1 MAHDLKAT
9 TVRSLFWKLFEQ
21 GGSAA
26 IQLVVQIV
34 MARLLAPAEFGM
46 LAIMTVFV
54 NIGNVIVQSG
64 LNTAIIQSPDL
75 DEDDCSTVFWMS
87 LTISCVL
94 YLAIF
99 AAAPAVAQFYAMPAI
114 VWPLRALVLILI
126 VNAYNAIQEALV
138 ARHMDFKKTFR
149 ATVAAAAV
157 SGVSAISAA
166 VAGAGIWALVVQQ
179 LSFQLTKCV
188 VLMAEVPWKPRLVFV
203 AARAKT
209 MFRFGWKLLVSG
221 LIDQGYTSLSSLVI
235 GHQFTGTD
243 LGYVTQGEKYPQ
255 ALGIVLD
262 GAIQPVMLSA
272 VSRVQDDK
280 ARVKRLARRGLK
292 TSTFLIVPAMG
303 AFALVARPL
312 VVLLLGEKWLPA
324 VPFLQMYCLIYAFLP
339 IPTTNLQVLNGMG
352 KSDVFL
358 RLEVIKKG
366 IGVAMLCVTAFV
378 IHDLNAIVVGYI
390 INNVISTFINA
401 EPNRKVIGYSY
412 LEQVR
417 DICPAFA
424 LTAASAAVAYPLALL
439 GLPSLALILLQF
451 LAMGAAYLLIAR
463 LLGVEELAYLL
474 ANARTYLAGRRKSD
488 QSGA

>member
-1 MAHDLKAT
+1 M
-9 TVRSLFWKLFEQ
+9 
-21 GGSAA
+21 
-26 IQLVVQIV
+26 
-34 MARLLAPAEFGM
+34 
-46 LAIMTVFV
+46 
-54 NIGNVIVQSG
+54 
-64 LNTAIIQSPDL
+64 
-75 DEDDCSTVFWMS
+75 
-87 LTISCVL
+87 
-94 YLAIF
+94 
-99 AAAPAVAQFYAMPAI
+99 
-114 VWPLRALVLILI
+114 
-126 VNAYNAIQEALV
+126 
-138 ARHMDFKKTFR
+138 
-149 ATVAAAAV
+149 
-157 SGVSAISAA
+157 
-166 VAGAGIWALVVQQ
+166 
-179 LSFQLTKCV
+179 
-188 VLMAEVPWKPRLVFV
+188 

-339 IPTTNLQVLNGMG
+339 IHTTNLQVLNGMG

-439 GLPSLALILLQF
+439 GLPSLALILLQV

-474 ANARTYLAGRRKSD
+474 ANARAYLAGRHKSD
-488 QSGA
+488 QAGA

>member
-1 MAHDLKAT
+1 M
-9 TVRSLFWKLFEQ
+9 
-21 GGSAA
+21 
-26 IQLVVQIV
+26 
-34 MARLLAPAEFGM
+34 
-46 LAIMTVFV
+46 
-54 NIGNVIVQSG
+54 
-64 LNTAIIQSPDL
+64 
-75 DEDDCSTVFWMS
+75 
-87 LTISCVL
+87 
-94 YLAIF
+94 
-99 AAAPAVAQFYAMPAI
+99 
-114 VWPLRALVLILI
+114 
-126 VNAYNAIQEALV
+126 
-138 ARHMDFKKTFR
+138 
-149 ATVAAAAV
+149 
-157 SGVSAISAA
+157 
-166 VAGAGIWALVVQQ
+166 
-179 LSFQLTKCV
+179 
-188 VLMAEVPWKPRLVFV
+188 
-203 AARAKT
+203 
-209 MFRFGWKLLVSG
+209 
-221 LIDQGYTSLSSLVI
+221 
-235 GHQFTGTD
+235 
-243 LGYVTQGEKYPQ
+243 
-255 ALGIVLD
+255 
-262 GAIQPVMLSA
+262 
-272 VSRVQDDK
+272 

-339 IPTTNLQVLNGMG
+339 IHTTNLQVLNGMG

-378 IHDLNAIVVGYI
+378 IHDLNAIVIGYI

-439 GLPSLALILLQF
+439 GLPSLALILLQV

-474 ANARTYLAGRRKSD
+474 ANARAYLAGRRKSD
-488 QSGA
+488 QAGA

>member
-1 MAHDLKAT
+1 MARDLKTT

-75 DEDDCSTVFWMS
+75 DDDDCSTVFWMS

-94 YLAIF
+94 YLVIYL
-99 AAAPAVAQFYAMPAI
+99 AAPAVAGFYSMPAI

-149 ATVAAAAV
+149 ATVAAAVV

-166 VAGAGIWALVVQQ
+166 LAGAGIWALVVQQ
-179 LSFQLTKCV
+179 LAFQLTKCV

-203 AARAKT
+203 ADRART

-235 GHQFTGTD
+235 GHQFTSAD
-243 LGYVTQGEKYPQ
+243 LGYVTQGERYPQ
-255 ALGIVLD
+255 ALGVVLD

-280 ARVKRLARRGLK
+280 DRVKRLASRGLK

-339 IPTTNLQVLNGMG
+339 IHTTNLQVLNGMG
-352 KSDVFL
+352 RSDAFL

-366 IGVAMLCVTAFV
+366 VGVAMLCVTAFA
-378 IHDLNAIVVGYI
+378 IHDLYAIVIGYI

-424 LTAASAAVAYPLALL
+424 LTSSASAVAWPLSLL
-439 GLPSLALILLQF
+439 DLPSLALIVLQV
-451 LAMGAAYLLIAR
+451 LAMGAAYLLLAR
-463 LLGVEELAYLL
+463 LLRVEELSYLVT
-474 ANARTYLAGRRKSD
+474 NVRSYLARRRESD
-488 QSGA
+488 RTGA